1 MIQRVIKAYA
11 VGQKPENAGTNR
23 FIIEMPHGGQMLGAA
38 FMGETLVV
46 NAAVDPR
53 APKAIYDLVV
63 ARNDEPIPLLIGEAI
78 GEPVETLMMPTPAG
92 PQLLHIVQV
101 LPHPEHP
108 LVKAV

>member
-11 VGQKPENAGTNR
+11 VGQKPEQQGSNR
-23 FIIEMPHGGQMLGAA
+23 FIIEMPYGGQMLGAA
-38 FMGETLVV
+38 FIDETLAV

-53 APKAIYDLVV
+53 APKAIYQLVV
-63 ARNDEPIPLLIGEAI
+63 ARNDEPINLMIGEAI
-78 GEPVETLMMPTPAG
+78 GDPIETLMMPTKAG

-108 LVKAV
+108 LVKAN